1 MGEADLRERVLKTG
15 ALPAGDGAAPF
26 AAFMA
31 RERQRLGEV
40 ITKTGIVLA
49 D

>member
-1 MGEADLRERVLKTG
+1 MQLPDVRERVLKTG
-15 ALPAGDGAAPF
+15 AVPAGDSP
-26 AAFMA
+26 AAFEA
-31 RERQRLGEV
+31 FIVRERQRLGEV